1 MFCLGARG
9 VLECSNRGTPT
20 MSADL
25 SPEHDALVSQLVAD
39 GLYPDRCS
47 ALDHAIE
54 LLREESE
61 TLAAIRE
68 GLASADRGEG
78 TPLEEAV
85 RTLRREY
92 QIPDE
97 A

>member
-1 MFCLGARG
+1 
-9 VLECSNRGTPT
+9 

-25 SPEHDALVSQLVAD
+25 SPEYDALVSQWVAD
-39 GLYPDRCS
+39 GLFPDRRS
-47 ALDHAIE
+47 ALDHAVE

-78 TPLEEAV
+78 TPLDEVV
-85 RTLRREY
+85 RTLRSEY